1 MIKDRLTAPQ
11 VTVVLFGAVVGV
23 GVLSLPRL
31 VASKAGVDSWID
43 ILLAGLIAILI
54 VSVIS
59 FIGTRYP
66 EQSLIYYG
74 PLLFGKWLGTLV
86 LVIFLLYFL
95 LFVGMVVR
103 VSADVTKL
111 FLLDLTPMEVIVIGL
126 LSLSTYVVQHGIN
139 AIARFNELFQPL
151 SLFLLLLV
159 LTQTLR
165 DADFGRLMPVL
176 GDGLGP
182 VLSGLPTTS
191 FSFLGFEMLLFI
203 LPFMEKPK
211 RSRTAAIVSLL
222 FVTGLYTIV
231 TVICIAVMGAPEVTL
246 LLYPTLTVIKN
257 IEVPGAFIER
267 LDSIMM
273 LVWIPFTV
281 TTIML
286 YHYCASL
293 IASQMFKLQ
302 EQRVIS
308 MLFFPVV
315 FLIAV
320 LPRNDFEVSSLSDVI
335 SWVGMAMTIFTPLA
349 MSVVYL
355 LKNRRAKS

>member
-1 MIKDRLTAPQ
+1 MIKDRLTSPQ
-11 VTVVLFGAVVGV
+11 ITVVLFGAVVGV
-23 GVLSLPRL
+23 GILSLPRL

-43 ILLAGLIAILI
+43 ILLAGCIAILAACL
-54 VSVIS
+54 IS
-59 FIGTRYP
+59 FIGTRFP
-66 EQSLIYYG
+66 GKSLIDYG
-74 PLLFGKWLGTLV
+74 PLLLGKWLGTLV

-103 VSADVTKL
+103 ISADVTKL

-126 LSLSTYVVQHGIN
+126 LTLSTYVIQHGIN

-151 SLFLLLLV
+151 AFLILLLV

-165 DADFGRLMPVL
+165 DADFGRLLPVL
-176 GDGLGP
+176 GDGFGP
-182 VLSGLPTTS
+182 VLKGLPTTS

-211 RSRTAAIVSLL
+211 RSYLASFIALL
-222 FVTGLYTIV
+222 FVIGLYEIV
-231 TVICIAVMGAPEVTL
+231 TIICIAVMGAPEVTL
-246 LLYPTLTVIKN
+246 LQYPTLTVIKN

-286 YHYCASL
+286 FHYCASL
-293 IASQMFKLQ
+293 IASQLFKLQ
-302 EQRVIS
+302 EHRVIS
-308 MLFFPVV
+308 FLFYPIV
-315 FLIAV
+315 FLVAV
-320 LPRNDFEVSSLSDVI
+320 LPRNDFEVSQVSDIV
-335 SWVGMAMTIFTPLA
+335 SWIGIAMTIFAPICL
-349 MSVVYL
+349 SVIYL
-355 LKNRRAKS
+355 WKNRRLPS